1 MITIAITDDHQMVM
15 QGIETMLRYEPDM
28 VISYKYNSVAATI
41 EGLSKQQPDEGL
53 SKQQPDILL
62 LDINLPDGN
71 GIDLCKKLTGLYPK
85 LKVIALSSEI
95 AFVKRI
101 LGNGANGYLLKNT
114 SKEELI
120 EAFKTI
126 LDGGQYLQSDIQKKL
141 LQSSLGQKKSASF
154 IPKLTRREKEVLI
167 AISEE
172 LTTQEIADQ
181 LFVSVKTVETHRM
194 NLISKLGAR
203 NSVGLVKIAM
213 EKGLFKD

>member
-15 QGIETMLRYEPDM
+15 QGIETMLKYESDM
-28 VISYKYNSVAATI
+28 VISYKYNSVASTL
-41 EGLSKQQPDEGL
+41 EGLSNH
-53 SKQQPDILL
+53 QPDILL

-71 GIDLCKKLTGLYPK
+71 GIDLCKQLTGLYSK
-85 LKVIALSSEI
+85 LKIIALSSFSEI

-101 LGNGANGYLLKNT
+101 LGNGASGYLLKNT

-120 EAFKTI
+120 TAFKTV
-126 LDGGQYLQSDIQKKL
+126 LEGGQYLQSDIQKKL

-154 IPKLTRREKEVLI
+154 IPKLTRREKEVLT

-181 LFVSVKTVETHRM
+181 LFISGKTVETHRM

-213 EKGLFKD
+213 EKGLLKD